1 MSLKTSLSTI
11 ALLVSASVN
20 AADEVYVNGQVYTV
34 NENQPWA
41 EAFAVEGGKFVQ
53 VGNTNE
59 IKKMMNSSTK
69 LIDLQGQFVMPGMID
84 DHIHPGFGA
93 EMVMNVGTEYAM
105 TYEQFGQKIGQF
117 RKNNPDTKWVY
128 GGPLNWLSDDNGLI
142 EVFNQPSN
150 KSILDKFVSDKPAFF
165 WDVGGHAALVNSKAL
180 EMLNITKDTPDPKG
194 GVYVRDANGDLTGV
208 LRENAAT
215 IVWESFLVDRPSNK
229 EFAYNGLK
237 PVFDVMNSFGVTSI
251 SDVWAREWILR
262 SYGILS
268 KNDALNVRIFAYIAD
283 PIEWKSKWMQ
293 ELATKAIQNYQSY
306 NTDRVTVSG
315 VKFVLDG
322 SAGGQTAVMVDPFEG
337 TDNRGYWRDDPD
349 YFIEKIAEYDKKG
362 LTVKVHAVGDGA
374 IRKALEGIGNTRQNG
389 SELRHSVAHTVFVN
403 PADKKLFKQYEAVAE
418 FSPYFW
424 YPGPHTEMIKGD
436 VGEKRLSWVFPFRS
450 LVDKG
455 VHVSVGSDWPVAASP
470 NPWPAIESMM
480 TRKQPGGEGSTLAH
494 QEAISL
500 KAALK
505 AYTLGGAYAQY
516 QEHNLGSIESGKLA
530 DFIVTNQNPFEVSP
544 TEIHKTQV
552 LSTVLGGEEVYRAQ

>member
-59 IKKMMNSSTK
+59 IKKLMNSSTK

-105 TYEQFGQKIGQF
+105 TYEQFGEKIGQF

-208 LRENAAT
+208 LRECGNDC
-215 IVWESFLVDRPSNK
+215 L
-229 EFAYNGLK
+229 
-237 PVFDVMNSFGVTSI
+237 
-251 SDVWAREWILR
+251 
-262 SYGILS
+262 GI
-268 KNDALNVRIFAYIAD
+268 I
-283 PIEWKSKWMQ
+283 PC
-293 ELATKAIQNYQSY
+293 
-306 NTDRVTVSG
+306 
-315 VKFVLDG
+315 
-322 SAGGQTAVMVDPFEG
+322 
-337 TDNRGYWRDDPD
+337 
-349 YFIEKIAEYDKKG
+349 
-362 LTVKVHAVGDGA
+362 
-374 IRKALEGIGNTRQNG
+374 RQ
-389 SELRHSVAHTVFVN
+389 A
-403 PADKKLFKQYEAVAE
+403 FKQRVCIQRVKACLRRNEQL
-418 FSPYFW
+418 W
-424 YPGPHTEMIKGD
+424 C
-436 VGEKRLSWVFPFRS
+436 
-450 LVDKG
+450 
-455 VHVSVGSDWPVAASP
+455 
-470 NPWPAIESMM
+470 
-480 TRKQPGGEGSTLAH
+480 H
-494 QEAISL
+494 Q
-500 KAALK
+500 
-505 AYTLGGAYAQY
+505 
-516 QEHNLGSIESGKLA
+516 H
-530 DFIVTNQNPFEVSP
+530 F
-544 TEIHKTQV
+544 
-552 LSTVLGGEEVYRAQ
+552 